1 MCERGEEPLNILGCP
16 LKISAMKQIYFPR
29 LYIQH
34 FGISP
39 DEPVTVI
46 RENHDDYYIY
56 RSDDGRELLENET
69 RVTIRRGFTSIS
81 AEFLKRN
88 GLKAGEDSLYLL
100 GIENGLKVSVKKD
113 ML

>member
-1 MCERGEEPLNILGCP
+1 MNILGCP
-16 LKISAMKQIYFPR
+16 LKISATKQIYFPR

-39 DEPVTVI
+39 DKSVTVI
-46 RENHDDYYIY
+46 RENHKDYFVY
-56 RSDDGRELLENET
+56 RIDVGHDLHENET
-69 RVTIRRGFTSIS
+69 RVVIRNGFTTIPTKFIRS
-81 AEFLKRN
+81 N
-88 GLKAGEDSLYLL
+88 GLEPGKDNLFLL

>member
-1 MCERGEEPLNILGCP
+1 MCERGQEPLTILGCP
-16 LKISAMKQIYFPR
+16 LKISAMKEIYFPR

-39 DEPVTVI
+39 DGPVTVI

-56 RSDDGRELLENET
+56 RNDDGRELFENEI
-69 RVTIRRGFTSIS
+69 RVTVRKGFTSIP
-81 AEFLKRN
+81 AEFLRRN
-88 GLKAGEDSLYLL
+88 ELKPGEDSLYLL
-100 GIENGLKVSVKKD
+100 GVEDGLKVSAKKD